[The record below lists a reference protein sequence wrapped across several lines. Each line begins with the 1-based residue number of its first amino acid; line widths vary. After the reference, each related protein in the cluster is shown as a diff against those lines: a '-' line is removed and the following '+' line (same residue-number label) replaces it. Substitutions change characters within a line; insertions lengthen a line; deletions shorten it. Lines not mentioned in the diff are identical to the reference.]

1 MLPAG
6 SGWDYKTCSK
16 RGLDSRGRKISYGY
30 GPLGVGR
37 GQPCGLPA
45 LVCRSARRAVA
56 LQSFMHGRP
65 RPPPW
70 ARLFAMHN
78 ACSHRAPLLAFG
90 GDINVK
96 SHIKEEKIVILG
108 LKTSGFTKMGF
119 LTFALLK

>member
-1 MLPAG
+1 MTFQKFYNA
-6 SGWDYKTCSK
+6 
-16 RGLDSRGRKISYGY
+16 
-30 GPLGVGR
+30 
-37 GQPCGLPA
+37 Q
-45 LVCRSARRAVA
+45 
-56 LQSFMHGRP
+56 GRP

-70 ARLFAMHN
+70 ARFLPSHVCTTALHEDIVLHVAGPAGLCMHN

>member
-1 MLPAG
+1 MVDRGLRLGPAFLPSHVCTTALHEDIVLHVAGPAG
-6 SGWDYKTCSK
+6 LC
-16 RGLDSRGRKISYGY
+16 
-30 GPLGVGR
+30 
-37 GQPCGLPA
+37 
-45 LVCRSARRAVA
+45 
-56 LQSFMHGRP
+56 
-65 RPPPW
+65 
-70 ARLFAMHN
+70 MHN